1 MKIINIAL
9 NIVLIAFAVLIG
21 HFEPLYYLFGGAFL
35 LPLVLSY
42 VNLIRSKN
50 SIDVG
55 AIITLVSILVI
66 DLLFRLYGGGTH
78 DQVGKSLCD
87 VSLSIS
93 LTIAL
98 IFIFF
103 YKIKQFKHNSIGG
116 KNWIILILQLIGYF
130 VFPILFYL
138 LFNNF

>member
-1 MKIINIAL
+1 MNTIINITL
-9 NIVLIAFAVLIG
+9 NIILIAFTVLIG
-21 HFEPLYYLFGGAFL
+21 YFEPLYYLFGGTFF
-35 LPLVLSY
+35 LPLILSY
-42 VNLIRSKN
+42 VNLIRSKD

-55 AIITLVSILVI
+55 AIIILVSILVI

-78 DQVGKSLCD
+78 DQVGKTLCD

-103 YKIKQFKHNSIGG
+103 YKIKQFKHNSVGE
-116 KNWIILILQLIGYF
+116 KKWIILQLIGYF
-130 VFPILFYL
+130 IFPILFYL

>member
-9 NIVLIAFAVLIG
+9 NIVLITFAVLVG
-21 HFEPLYYLFGGAFL
+21 HFEPLYYLFGGAFF
-35 LPLVLSY
+35 LPLILSY
-42 VNLIRSKN
+42 VNLIRSKD

-55 AIITLVSILVI
+55 AIIILVSILVI

-78 DQVGKSLCD
+78 DQVGKTLCD

-93 LTIAL
+93 LIIAL

-103 YKIKQFKHNSIGG
+103 YKIKQFKHNSVGE
-116 KNWIILILQLIGYF
+116 KKWIILQLIGYF
-130 VFPILFYL
+130 IFPILFYL